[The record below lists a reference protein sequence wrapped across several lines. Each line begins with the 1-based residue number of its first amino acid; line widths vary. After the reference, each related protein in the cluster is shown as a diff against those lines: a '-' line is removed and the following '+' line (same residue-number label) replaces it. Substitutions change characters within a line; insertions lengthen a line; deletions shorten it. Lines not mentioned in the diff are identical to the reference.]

1 MTAAVI
7 IACSD
12 TLESAFMCTNSA
24 LDITWAGSPG
34 GEAAQAIVGLFG
46 DAELSSRGGKGR
58 SSMEP
63 STAMSSTASLPLCLA
78 RFAEGGVRRKL
89 LGVASSSPSP
99 SAHRARFRGEGI
111 AMANA

>member
-12 TLESAFMCTNSA
+12 TLESAFMCTNFA
-24 LDITWAGSPG
+24 LITWAGSPG

-63 STAMSSTASLPLCLA
+63 STAVSSTASLPLCLA